1 MQQND
6 FAYLSKYPICDT
18 DIWVDVNLV
27 HIENLLFDKYDKLI
41 FADVVEG
48 EILKFSKNGQYNFI
62 ANNYLSYRDKGRIIV
77 INHTDFSDELRKLLE
92 KQLFDLSYAYG
103 FKFSDGLAYIPYE
116 EHKGEI
122 VSAMYAKQFNIPF
135 LKSNDGTFK
144 KGNAGQMA
152 FPTVVVKNRRK
163 TLVDLLEEYDQI
175 STYFQKICDER
186 ECMNEQSRI
195 YSTEPASMVEIQSLL
210 NKFRKH

>member
-1 MQQND
+1 MHQNNYD
-6 FAYLSKYPICDT
+6 YLSKYPICDT

-27 HIENLLFDKYDKLI
+27 HIENLLIDKYEKLI

-48 EILKFSKNGQYNFI
+48 EILKFSQNNQYNFI
-62 ANNYLSYRDKGRIIV
+62 ANNFLSYRDNEKIIV
-77 INHTDFSDELRKLLE
+77 INHTDFSYGLRMLLE

-122 VSAMYAKQFNIPF
+122 ISAMYAKQFNIPF

-144 KGNAGQMA
+144 QGNAGQMA
-152 FPTVVVKNRRK
+152 FPTVIIKNRRK
-163 TLVDLLEEYDQI
+163 TLVDLLDEYEQI
-175 STYFQKICDER
+175 STYLQRIRDER
-186 ECMNEQSRI
+186 ACMNEQSRI
-195 YSTEPASMVEIQSLL
+195 YNTEPASMVEIQSLI